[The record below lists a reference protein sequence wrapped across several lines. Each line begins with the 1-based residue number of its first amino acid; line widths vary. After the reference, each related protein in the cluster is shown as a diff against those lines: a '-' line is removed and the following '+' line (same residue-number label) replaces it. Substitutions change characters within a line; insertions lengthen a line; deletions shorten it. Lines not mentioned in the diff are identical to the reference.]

1 MRPPDELHSDIRG
14 LLQAGALR
22 RVSDTEFAIDALQ
35 HRVRTWMGWNTV
47 SYELRIEEDDG
58 GQALY
63 EIAEQT
69 EELGEQIVLSSTDV
83 DDATFWVTD
92 QIQEKER

>member
-1 MRPPDELHSDIRG
+1 MLPANELPVEIEA

-22 RVSDTEFAIDALQ
+22 RVSDSEFVIDTLQ

-47 SYELRIEEDDG
+47 SYELRIEEDDDG
-58 GQALY
+58 RPLY

-69 EELGEQIVLSSTDV
+69 EELGEEIVLSSADA
-83 DDATFWVTD
+83 DDAAFWVTD
-92 QIQEKER
+92 QIEEKER

>member
-1 MRPPDELHSDIRG
+1 MAPTEEFPSEIREL
-14 LLQAGALR
+14 LKAGALR

-47 SYELRIEEDDG
+47 SYELRIEEGDE
-58 GQALY
+58 GQPLY

-69 EELGEQIVLSSTDV
+69 EELGEQIVLSSADV